1 MLQYPRKPITL
12 SDDLESFVYILVH
25 CAARFHKHDIHESF
39 MADVAMTP
47 RALAEHNLSNGG
59 ELAQIVNHFFFAEAA
74 KGDHIVGGK
83 YKLDCIVKGAPPFE
97 LTSPES
103 LPSPLQSL
111 LSELY
116 TLLHEHYAA
125 LDAAGLKQYA
135 SKDPIASETLQ
146 KNPIVMLHMDTIETR
161 IPAKG
166 PRKAPPPAASSGLV
180 PWKGSHRPR
189 LLLCDHD
196 EMSAAIWT
204 AFEMPGGRARKD
216 KTLDQLYGTGQ
227 TVNHRPVGAST
238 RSKRKSEEGHQLP
251 VRAARRPRLNEATS
265 ATLERVTETENDSTL
280 STDTHDEV
288 TRNTLV
294 KEAGLIAQNEG
305 ELSEM
310 SEAGTDGGD
319 SQE

>member
-1 MLQYPRKPITL
+1 
-12 SDDLESFVYILVH
+12 
-25 CAARFHKHDIHESF
+25 
-39 MADVAMTP
+39 MANVAMTP
-47 RALAEHNLSNGG
+47 RALAEHNLTNGDKLMEVANNFFFSELREGDDMVGG
-59 ELAQIVNHFFFAEAA
+59 E
-74 KGDHIVGGK
+74 
-83 YKLDCIVKGAPPFE
+83 YKLDCIVKGAPPFK
-97 LTSPES
+97 LISSPKS
-103 LPSPLQSL
+103 PPSPLQSL

-116 TLLHEHYAA
+116 RLLSEHYAA
-125 LDAAGLKQYA
+125 LDADNLKQFSA
-135 SKDPIASETLQ
+135 ENSIASETLQ
-146 KNPIVMLHMDTIETR
+146 EDPIEMLHMDTIETR
-161 IPAKG
+161 IPTTG
-166 PRKAPPPAASSGLV
+166 PCETPPPAASSGLV

-189 LLLCDHD
+189 LLLRNHD
-196 EMSAAIWT
+196 KLSSAIWT
-204 AFEMPGGRARKD
+204 AFKKAGGRARKD

-280 STDTHDEV
+280 STDTHDEA